1 MTNWGRRLFAQF
13 QDTAFLKRLGQ
24 FEELVAKV
32 LSITMVVVVFV
43 IIVDL
48 IIVLVKALLTST
60 PDGFLGK
67 TLTDIFGLFLSVLI
81 ALEILENI
89 TAYIKKHV
97 VQVELVIATALTAVG
112 RKLIILDLEK
122 ISGVSLIG
130 LAIAIFSLSISYWIV
145 RSSHQSLD

>member
-1 MTNWGRRLFAQF
+1 L
-13 QDTAFLKRLGQ
+13 
-24 FEELVAKV
+24 
-32 LSITMVVVVFV
+32 V

-48 IIVLVKALLTST
+48 IIVLVRSLLTTT
-60 PDGFLGK
+60 PYGFLGEI
-67 TLTDIFGLFLSVLI
+67 LTEIFGLFLSVLI

-112 RKLIILDLEK
+112 RKIIILDLEK

-130 LAIAIFSLSISYWIV
+130 LAIAIFSLAISYWIV
-145 RSSHQSLD
+145 RTSHR